1 MYTKGKIT
9 YSDAGYI
16 LRDGVNLGYSL
27 ENTSESLTELEI
39 DLEEMEIRGITA
51 VCPSSGASWC
61 IQGTYSELKSRII
74 HERYSDEE
82 ELAILLNREE
92 SEEKEAEYQKLQAW
106 RLYAR
111 NVARKILDLC
121 GED

>member
-27 ENTSESLTELEI
+27 LDPSESVTELEI
-39 DLEEMEIRGITA
+39 DIEEMEIRGITA
-51 VCPSSGASWC
+51 VCPSSGASWN

>member
-1 MYTKGKIT
+1 MYTKDKIT

-39 DLEEMEIRGITA
+39 DLSEMEIRGITA
-51 VCPSSGASWC
+51 VCPSSGASWNT
-61 IQGTYSELKSRII
+61 IGTYSEIKSSII
-74 HERYSDEE
+74 NSRYSNDD

-92 SEEKEAEYQKLQAW
+92 SEEKEVEYQRLQSW
-106 RLYAR
+106 RLWAR